1 MSKVM
6 VDISVSNKD
15 TAQFVKHDVMI
26 IEFDSPF
33 DADCAVNAI
42 NANSVFD
49 LGDVIVHKYAIKL

>member
-26 IEFDSPF
+26 IEFDSTY
-33 DADCAVNAI
+33 DAECAVDAI
-42 NANSVFD
+42 NKKSMFD
-49 LGDVIVHKYAIKL
+49 LGDVIIHKYAIKL